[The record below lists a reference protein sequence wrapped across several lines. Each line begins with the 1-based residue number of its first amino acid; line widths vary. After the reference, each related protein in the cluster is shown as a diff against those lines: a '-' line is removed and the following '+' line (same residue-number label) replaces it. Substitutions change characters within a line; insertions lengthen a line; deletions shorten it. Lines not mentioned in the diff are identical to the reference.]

1 MRFRT
6 VVQRAGKTAT
16 GIEVPPDVVEALGTS
31 KRPPVK
37 VTINGYTY
45 RSTVAAMGGVYL
57 VPVSAEHRAG
67 AGVEGGDNVDV
78 EIELDA
84 GERTV
89 DVPADLA
96 AALDADPAARR
107 TFEGLSYSN
116 RSWHVLQVNGAKTDE
131 TRTRRIAKAVA
142 ALADGKPR

>member
-6 VVQRAGKTAT
+6 VLQRAGKTAT
-16 GIEVPPDVVEALGTS
+16 GIEVPPDVVEALGPT
-31 KRPPVK
+31 KRPPVT

-67 AGVEGGDNVDV
+67 AGIEGGDDVDV

-107 TFEGLSYSN
+107 TFDGLSYSN